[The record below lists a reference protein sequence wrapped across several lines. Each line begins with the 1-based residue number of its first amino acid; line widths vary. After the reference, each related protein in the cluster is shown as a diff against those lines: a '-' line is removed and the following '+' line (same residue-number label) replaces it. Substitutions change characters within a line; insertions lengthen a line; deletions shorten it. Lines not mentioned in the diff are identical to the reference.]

1 MCMSILFAEEARE
14 DSHEGSDY
22 DFVVVANKNDNVRD
36 LVLETGVDFLNKYDE
51 LSAELLF
58 NQQEWEEQ
66 RKFPL
71 GINVEREGVLV

>member
-1 MCMSILFAEEARE
+1 MHMHVNSSA
-14 DSHEGSDY
+14 
-22 DFVVVANKNDNVRD
+22 VANKNDNVRD
-36 LVLETGVDFLNKYDE
+36 LVLETDVDFLNKYDE

-58 NQQEWEEQ
+58 SQQEWENQ